1 MNSQRLVALQ
11 LKTKTMALKRFVVAC
26 FDDEEVLFPAVKR
39 VRNAGYKIHDVYTP
53 FAVHGLDHALG
64 MRETSLHTAGFI
76 YGLIGTTTA
85 VTGMGWVFT
94 QDWPMNIGGKPN
106 FALPAFIPIIFELT
120 VLFSA
125 VGMVM
130 TFCYLCQLA
139 PFVKKHHFHPRAT
152 DDLFVMVIECTS
164 KTNVE
169 DLKGFVQNAGAIE
182 VDYQVAEPGWWFGR
196 YDKEQNLYAERS
208 SVA

>member
-1 MNSQRLVALQ
+1 
-11 LKTKTMALKRFVVAC
+11 
-26 FDDEEVLFPAVKR
+26 
-39 VRNAGYKIHDVYTP
+39 
-53 FAVHGLDHALG
+53 
-64 MRETSLHTAGFI
+64 MRETALHTAGFI

-125 VGMVM
+125 VGMVL

-196 YDKEQNLYAERS
+196 YDKEQKLYAEQT